1 MKIILTLKKVALL
14 AIIPFALVNC
24 SEDVPEIK
32 NSTRFNLIASVD
44 NLLMVGSVDFK
55 KLMAESDFENSPNFL
70 MEYNMMYKMVVRDMI
85 DSDLLGVKMEG
96 NNHFAIGMKEGDTD
110 PLIVFTAPI
119 INPDKVKAGVKD
131 FFKGNYTAPT
141 KEDVYHYISEDNA
154 VLAWDDKD
162 IIVVAKDKGS
172 DDLKKEAKRLL
183 DARFVD
189 APANETLAKFLERT
203 DDMNFYLNSGLSLKI
218 AEKENKEELKL
229 PEDFKKAFEDS
240 YYLAYGNFENGSIL
254 FNYEYIAPNFKSSP
268 YNFLGD
274 KPASAEFLNFLS
286 ADNKLIGF
294 FAASINLGVLIETVK
309 KTNPDAEF
317 EISNIEKEIGAAP
330 GSLQKLFT
338 GEMAVSFV
346 DMTIPANDMDAT
358 DVDATEM
365 DDFDMDYYAPEP
377 KPEVIFTVGINDMNA
392 INSMLTTSK
401 LINNGSYYSME
412 EAFLVIVSNKLVVTT
427 NEDVAI
433 KLASGASLP
442 AYELPSGVEMK
453 SPMFGF
459 LNTNTARIPNG
470 LMATAST
477 EEGQAALEFLDLFES
492 ITMEGTIE
500 KAEVKI
506 TMKNKGENALKVIT
520 DYILKLAS
528 SNQAI

>member
-1 MKIILTLKKVALL
+1 MKITSSLKKIALCL
-14 AIIPFALVNC
+14 FIPATLLSC
-24 SEDVPEIK
+24 SEDKPEIK
-32 NSTRFNLIASVD
+32 NSTRFNLISSVD

-55 KLMAESDFENSPNFL
+55 KLMSKSDFENSPNFL

-96 NNHFAIGMKEGDTD
+96 NNHFAIGMKEGDND
-110 PLIVFTAPI
+110 PLIIFTAPI
-119 INPDKVKAGVKD
+119 INPDKVKTGVKD

-141 KEDVYHYISEDNA
+141 KEDFYHYISEDNA

-218 AEKENKEELKL
+218 AEKENKELNL
-229 PEDFKKAFEDS
+229 PEDFKKAFQDS

-274 KPASAEFLNFLS
+274 KPASTEFLNFLS

-346 DMTIPANDMDAT
+346 DMTIPAADMAT
-358 DVDATEM
+358 TDM

-377 KPEVIFTVGINDMNA
+377 KPEVIFTVGINDMSA
-392 INSMLTTSK
+392 INTMLTTSK
-401 LINNGSYYSME
+401 LINKGSYYSME
-412 EAFLVIVSNKLVVTT
+412 EAFLVIVSNKIVVTT
-427 NEDVAI
+427 NEAVAI
-433 KLASGASLP
+433 KLASGTSLP

-500 KAEVKI
+500 KAELKV
-506 TMKNKGENALKVIT
+506 TMKNKNENALKVIT